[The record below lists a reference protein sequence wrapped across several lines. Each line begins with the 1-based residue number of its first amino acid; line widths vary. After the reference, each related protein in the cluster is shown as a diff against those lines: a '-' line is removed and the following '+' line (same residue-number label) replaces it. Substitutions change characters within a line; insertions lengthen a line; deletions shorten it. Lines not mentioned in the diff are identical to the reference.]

1 MPTKDLRSVKSLK
14 RLILE
19 RGVSLRLVNH
29 DNMKIP
35 VVCDC
40 RKKKIICDDNCD
52 FGNGVVL
59 DLKPETHRNAHDCT
73 CYECMRKETKEFFK
87 TNSEFKST
95 TYVLD

>member
-1 MPTKDLRSVKSLK
+1 
-14 RLILE
+14 
-19 RGVSLRLVNH
+19 
-29 DNMKIP
+29 MKIP

-52 FGNGVVL
+52 FGNGVVLL